1 MSTLYGVT
9 CPYCKKKAYVQ
20 VPDTP
25 PPGQNNGEVE
35 VTEETPC
42 VVCGKMI
49 VAYTKASA
57 EWGVRTK
64 KESP

>member
-9 CPYCKKKAYVQ
+9 CPYCKKKTYVQ

-25 PPGQNNGEVE
+25 PPGQNGGEVE
-35 VTEETPC
+35 TMEETPC
-42 VVCGKMI
+42 IVCGKMI

-64 KESP
+64 DESL

>member
-9 CPYCKKKAYVQ
+9 CPYCKKKTYVQ

-25 PPGQNNGEVE
+25 PPGQNEGEVE
-35 VTEETPC
+35 ATEETPC
-42 VVCGKMI
+42 IVCGKMI

-64 KESP
+64 KE

>member
-9 CPYCKKKAYVQ
+9 CPYCKKKSYVQ

-25 PPGQNNGEVE
+25 PPGQNGGEVE

-42 VVCGKMI
+42 IVCGKMI

-57 EWGVRTK
+57 EWGVRAK
-64 KESP
+64 DESL

>member
-25 PPGQNNGEVE
+25 PPGQNGEIE
-35 VTEETPC
+35 ATEETPC
-42 VVCGKMI
+42 TVCGKPI
-49 VAYTKASA
+49 VAFTKANA

-64 KESP
+64 